1 MYKLL
6 ATNDAA
12 VQVLVFGAV
21 LDVRLTSYRG
31 IDMVLFSLTVLLIMG
46 MDMVIDFESKSAIST
61 EEILSI
67 SNVVVECSSKTCVPI
82 FLHIIYFFPPDP
94 CP

>member
-1 MYKLL
+1 
-6 ATNDAA
+6 
-12 VQVLVFGAV
+12 
-21 LDVRLTSYRG
+21 
-31 IDMVLFSLTVLLIMG
+31 MG